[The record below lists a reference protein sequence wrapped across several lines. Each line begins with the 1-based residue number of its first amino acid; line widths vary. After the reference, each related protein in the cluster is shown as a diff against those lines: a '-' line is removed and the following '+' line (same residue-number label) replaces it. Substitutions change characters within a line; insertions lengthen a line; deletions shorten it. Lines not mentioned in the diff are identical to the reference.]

1 MGRPSGTDFMPE
13 PENVVLHLL
22 REMREDMRD
31 MRGEVSDIRS
41 TMATKD
47 DLTELRAELRS
58 EMHSLR
64 ADVASDLLTLE
75 KRMNDQFVAL
85 RRSVM
90 EYHPTAVGHGL
101 LYSELDERVRRIEQ
115 RLEITP
121 AEPH

>member
-1 MGRPSGTDFMPE
+1 MPE

-90 EYHPTAVGHGL
+90 EYHSTAVGHGL

>member
-1 MGRPSGTDFMPE
+1 MPE

-31 MRGEVSDIRS
+31 MRA

-47 DLTELRAELRS
+47 DLAELRS
-58 EMHSLR
+58 EVKSLR
-64 ADVASDLLTLE
+64 ADVASDLLNLE
-75 KRMNDQFVAL
+75 KRMNDQERRLNDQFVAL

-90 EYHPTAVGHGL
+90 EYHSTAVGHGM

-115 RLEITP
+115 RLEIAP
-121 AEPH
+121 SDPH

>member
-1 MGRPSGTDFMPE
+1 MPE
-13 PENVVLHLL
+13 PDNLVLHLL

-41 TMATKD
+41 TMATKE
-47 DLTELRAELRS
+47 DLGQLRADLHS
-58 EMHSLR
+58 EIHSLR
-64 ADVASDLLTLE
+64 ADVASDLLTME

-90 EYHPTAVGHGL
+90 EYHSTAVGHGI

-115 RLEITP
+115 RLEMAP
-121 AEPH
+121 PEPH

>member
-90 EYHPTAVGHGL
+90 EYHSTAVGHGL

>member
-1 MGRPSGTDFMPE
+1 MPE
-13 PENVVLHLL
+13 PESLVLHLL
-22 REMREDMRD
+22 REMREEMRD
-31 MRGEVSDIRS
+31 MRGEVSSIRS

-47 DLTELRAELRS
+47 DLSELRAELRS

-75 KRMNDQFVAL
+75 KRMGDQFVSL

-90 EYHPTAVGHGL
+90 EYHSTAVGHGM

-115 RLEITP
+115 RLDMTP
-121 AEPH
+121 SEPH